1 MKGLSRGERYVV
13 PPLHWLWDASF
24 PTGLTLSFLPN
35 PILTSHPSFKSR
47 FLCLLIFWS
56 SDLLIF
62 WSSFRYSCH
71 LMFLI
76 SLPRLNKNSQV
87 LPPKL
92 SGNPIHLMN
101 HSYRMKFMFFWCS
114 FFHSSNEDFSSP
126 SLKMGCWCFEVSA
139 LFVVDIIIAD
149 ALLFVN
155 TFFEKY

>member
-1 MKGLSRGERYVV
+1 MSYHPYTGYEML
-13 PPLHWLWDASF
+13 PFPLDS
-24 PTGLTLSFLPN
+24 PFLFFR
-35 PILTSHPSFKSR
+35 IR
-47 FLCLLIFWS
+47 FLLPIHLSNHDFFVFWSSDLLIFWS

-76 SLPRLNKNSQV
+76 SLSRLNKNSQV

-126 SLKMGCWCFEVSA
+126 SLKMGCWCFEVRDRKS
-139 LFVVDIIIAD
+139 VV
-149 ALLFVN
+149 
-155 TFFEKY
+155 

>member
-1 MKGLSRGERYVV
+1 MSYHPYTGYEML
-13 PPLHWLWDASF
+13 PFPLDS
-24 PTGLTLSFLPN
+24 PFLFFR
-35 PILTSHPSFKSR
+35 IR
-47 FLCLLIFWS
+47 FLLPIHLSNHDFFVFWS

-76 SLPRLNKNSQV
+76 SLSRLNKNSQV

-139 LFVVDIIIAD
+139 LFVV
-149 ALLFVN
+149 VVV
-155 TFFEKY
+155 E